1 MTAST
6 PVSAVWASLVAGGFA
21 AGAVPF
27 IAADNT
33 PTADIA
39 NLFWDNLNKRLNVS
53 TAGDQTGTDP
63 INSYAQHDQYNLQ
76 SVIGVNVATP
86 WLSTLMPAF
95 TVSSSRGNLAVN
107 AALQTGDF
115 IGSFMGWGFIPTVL
129 NTPIYTPISG
139 TWSVVRGVDANGN
152 LGGELHFGCKAD
164 SGIFADL
171 GFIDS
176 TGVFRPTVL
185 GGMSLGKTAFSFSG
199 LFLQYTASPG
209 TGNQIQNTATGR
221 GSIAVGTA
229 VTVITNS
236 KVSAT
241 SIVLVQLE
249 SNDAT
254 ATRLIVTVAG
264 GSFTVTANANA
275 TAQTNFSFVVIGN

>member
-21 AGAVPF
+21 AGAIPYV
-27 IAADNT
+27 ASDNT

-39 NLFWDNLNKRLNVS
+39 NLFWDSLNKRLNIT

-76 SVIGVNVATP
+76 SVIGGNVATP
-86 WLSTLMPAF
+86 WLSTLMPGF
-95 TVSSSRGNLAVN
+95 TVSSSRGTIAVN
-107 AALQTGDF
+107 AALQTSDF
-115 IGSFMGWGFIPTVL
+115 VGGFFGWGFIPTVV

-139 TWSVVRGVDANGN
+139 VWSVVRGVDANGN

-164 SGIFADL
+164 SGVFTDY
-171 GFIDS
+171 GFVDS
-176 TGVFRPTVL
+176 AGVFRPTIL

-209 TGNQIQNTATGR
+209 VGNQIQNTVTGR
-221 GSIAVGTA
+221 GSIAIGASTA
-229 VTVITNS
+229 IITNN

-241 SIVLVQLE
+241 SVVLLQLE

-275 TAQTNFSFVVIGN
+275 TAQTNFSFVVVGN